1 MAKDSEAE
9 ANFADEVARS
19 RVALELTEN
28 IPVGTYTMVLKPG
41 ETMAR
46 FSFMSSRFLELL
58 GQSREEI
65 LRDPAHGFMSVH
77 PEDREAWIELNR
89 AAFVARKPFL
99 HEVRLLV
106 RGQVRWV
113 IAESK
118 PRSLPNGDVVWE
130 GVLTD
135 ITAQKTAQAELAAA
149 HRALVASSAEQARM
163 EERRRLLEDL
173 HDGFASQLALA
184 RLQLREGDLSLTE
197 AEKLLGTCL
206 DDLRLVVETLG
217 QTEQNLNTALAD
229 LRHRLEGALRGV
241 RWNVQ
246 LEACPHLDPRV
257 VLQILRILQE
267 GLHNALRHAG
277 AEVILVSLDFAPEA
291 GLRLRLEDDGVGFDA
306 AQPRKRG
313 GLQNLRRRA
322 ASLGARLE
330 LASSSSGTIVALC
343 VPTSNLLKLGSGR
356 PYL

>member
-1 MAKDSEAE
+1 MDSEAE
-9 ANFADEVARS
+9 AIFADEVARS

-28 IPVGTYTMVLKPG
+28 IPVGTYTMILKPG

-58 GQSREEI
+58 GQTREEI
-65 LRDPAHGFMSVH
+65 LRDPAHGFLSVH
-77 PEDREAWIELNR
+77 PEYLEAWIELNP
-89 AAFVARKPFL
+89 AAFEARKPFL

-118 PRSLPNGDVVWE
+118 PRPLPNGDMVWE
-130 GVLTD
+130 GVLID
-135 ITAQKTAQAELAAA
+135 ITAQKTAQAELEVA
-149 HRALVASSAEQARM
+149 HRALVASSAEQART
-163 EERRRLLEDL
+163 EERHRLLQDL

-184 RLQLREGDLSLTE
+184 RLQLRQGDLSLPE
-197 AEKLLGTCL
+197 AERLLGACL

-217 QTEQNLNTALAD
+217 HTEQNLNTALAD
-229 LRHRLEGALRGV
+229 FRHRQEGALRGV
-241 RWNVQ
+241 RWSVK
-246 LEACPHLDPRV
+246 LGSCPRPDPQV

-277 AEVILVSLDFAPEA
+277 AATILVSLEFDPEV
-291 GLRLRLEDDGVGFDA
+291 GLSLRLEDDGVGFDT

-313 GLQNLRRRA
+313 GLKNLQRRA
-322 ASLGARLE
+322 DSLGARLE
-330 LASSSSGTIVALC
+330 LTSSARGTVLSLC
-343 VPTSNLLKLGSGR
+343 VPSASLLRLESRR

>member
-1 MAKDSEAE
+1 MAKDSEADV
-9 ANFADEVARS
+9 NFAEEVARS

-58 GQSREEI
+58 GQTREEI
-65 LRDPAHGFMSVH
+65 IRSPADSFLAVH
-77 PEDREAWIELNR
+77 PEDREAWVELNR
-89 AAFVARKPFL
+89 SAFEARKPFL

-106 RGQVRWV
+106 QGEVRWV

-118 PRSLPNGDVVWE
+118 PRPLPNGDMVWE
-130 GVLTD
+130 GVLID
-135 ITAQKTAQAELAAA
+135 ITAQKTAQAELEVA
-149 HRALVASSAEQARM
+149 HRALVASSAEQART
-163 EERRRLLEDL
+163 EERHRLLQDL
-173 HDGFASQLALA
+173 HDGFTSQLALA
-184 RLQLREGDLSLTE
+184 RLQLRQGDLSLPE
-197 AEKLLGTCL
+197 AERLLGACL

-217 QTEQNLNTALAD
+217 HTEQNLNTALAD
-229 LRHRLEGALRGV
+229 FRHRQEGALRGV
-241 RWNVQ
+241 RWSVK
-246 LEACPHLDPRV
+246 LEACPRLDPRV

-277 AEVILVSLDFAPEA
+277 AATILVSLEFDPEV
-291 GLRLRLEDDGVGFDA
+291 GLSLRLEDDGVGFDT

-313 GLQNLRRRA
+313 GLKNLQRRA
-322 ASLGARLE
+322 DSLGARLE
-330 LASSSSGTIVALC
+330 LTSSSRGTTVALS
-343 VPTSNLLKLGSGR
+343 VPSASLLQRESRR